1 MNDVKRILLV
11 DDEPHFCHSLAEVL
25 RCNGYHV
32 SLALEGRQ
40 ALALLK
46 KEVFDLLLL
55 DVDLPDMPG
64 YRIMEKLTGENRDVS
79 TIMLTGFAR
88 VETAVEAMKL
98 GAYDYLRKPL
108 DYELLFNTM
117 NKAVERS
124 RLLHDL
130 ALSKEREKLLID
142 ASWEGIVIHSEGRL
156 LDANKQFT
164 DMFGYDPKELRG
176 QLFREKIL
184 LESGKDHGFS
194 GNICR
199 LEEEG
204 ELTGIRRDGSRF
216 PVEVNCRR
224 MKYRGKIVQV
234 CAIRDI
240 TERVL
245 AEQEKIELEKR
256 LAVSSKMETLGLM
269 AGSVAHDLNNI
280 LSGLVTMPE
289 LLLLELGREHSLSEY
304 VKIIHETGREA
315 ASVVSDLLT
324 IARGATIEKK
334 VCDLNLLLRKFL
346 RVFRERGDEHFE
358 GITIV
363 ERYEA
368 GPLNSYCSEV
378 HLGKVIM
385 NLVSNAAEELKGK
398 GTIELRTDRVVLSST
413 RSGYEK
419 IPPGIY
425 NVLSVQDNGSG
436 ILAGDR
442 GKIFE
447 PFYSKKKMGKSGTGL
462 GLSIVWNAIH
472 DHDGFIDLISSEEG
486 TCFDLYIPATEDRIE
501 QRSKVVAYD
510 AQIKGSREKILVVD
524 DQEKQRKIA
533 SSLLRYLGYRAD
545 AVGSGE
551 EAVEYIRHNSVDLV
565 LLDMILERGMNG
577 RETYERIIQVKPG
590 QRAIIASGFAQNEE
604 VHKTLSLG
612 ASRFIKKPYTL
623 EQLGGAVKL
632 ALSHSPP

>member
-11 DDEPHFCHSLAEVL
+11 DDEANFCHSLAEVL

-40 ALALLK
+40 ALALLE

-64 YRIMEKLTGENRDVS
+64 YRIMEKLTGENRDAS

-108 DYELLFNTM
+108 DYELLFSTM

-142 ASWEGIVIHSEGRL
+142 ASWEGIVIHSEGCL

-164 DMFGYDPKELRG
+164 DMFGYDSGELQG
-176 QLFREKIL
+176 QHFREKIF
-184 LESGKDHGFS
+184 LESGEDRGSF
-194 GNICR
+194 GNTCR
-199 LEEEG
+199 SEEAG

-289 LLLLELGREHSLSEY
+289 LLLLELGREHALYEY
-304 VKIIHETGREA
+304 VKIINEAGREA

-334 VCDLNLLLRKFL
+334 VCDLNLLLKNFL
-346 RVFRERGDEHFE
+346 RALKKRGDAHFE

-363 ERYEA
+363 ERCEA

-378 HLGKVIM
+378 HLSKVMM
-385 NLVSNAAEELKGK
+385 NLIGNAAEELKGN
-398 GTIELRTDRVVLSST
+398 GTIELRTNRVVLSSA

-419 IPPGIY
+419 IPPGVY
-425 NVLSVQDNGSG
+425 NVLSVQDYGSG
-436 ILAGDR
+436 IQAGDR
-442 GKIFE
+442 AKIFE

-472 DHDGFIDLISSEEG
+472 DHDGFIDLTSSEEG
-486 TCFDLYIPATEDRIE
+486 TCFDLYFPATEDRAE
-501 QRSKVVAYD
+501 QQGEVAAPA

-524 DQEKQRKIA
+524 DQEKQRTIA
-533 SSLLRYLGYRAD
+533 CSLLRYLGYRAD
-545 AVGSGE
+545 AVGSGK
-551 EAVEYIRHNSVDLV
+551 EAVEYVQHNSVDLI
-565 LLDMILERGMNG
+565 LLDMILEQGMNG
-577 RETYERIIQVKPG
+577 CETYEQIIQVKPG

-604 VHKTLSLG
+604 VHKILSLG
-612 ASRFIKKPYTL
+612 ASKFIKKPYTL
-623 EQLGGAVKL
+623 EQLGGAVKQV
-632 ALSHSPP
+632 LSSIPS